1 MRETTMK
8 NDAKRD
14 GDTWILVAGGTV
26 SPAFIRRVFDEA
38 KPPVILIGVDRGTVK
53 ILDAGLIPSRAVG
66 DFDSVSREEWERI
79 CAQKIHV
86 EKLIPEKDDT
96 DTEHALRYA
105 LAERPRRILCLGCT
119 GTRLDQTL
127 SSIGLLKQAADE
139 GVEAFILDE
148 NNRVRVVRDS
158 CTLHKKEAFGK
169 YVSVLPYGDRLEH
182 LYMKGFKYPAE
193 DVSTD
198 FSVSL
203 TVSNELSAKVGEIR
217 CDGYCIVI
225 ESKD

>member
-1 MRETTMK
+1 MKKDIAKYGETV
-8 NDAKRD
+8 
-14 GDTWILVAGGTV
+14 ILVAGGTV
-26 SPAFIRRVFDEA
+26 DAALVRRVFDEA
-38 KPPVILIGVDRGTVK
+38 TPPVLLIGVDRGTIT
-53 ILDAGLIPSRAVG
+53 ILEAGLEPSRAIG
-66 DFDSVSREEWERI
+66 DFDSVNAAQWERVH
-79 CAQKIHV
+79 ALPHV

-105 LAERPRRILCLGCT
+105 ISLGPKKILMLGCT
-119 GTRLDQTL
+119 GTRLDQTI
-127 SSIGLLKQAADE
+127 SSIGLLKQATDA
-139 GVEAFILDE
+139 GIEAYILDA
-148 NNRVRVVRDS
+148 NNRVRVVRDA
-158 CTLHKKEAFGK
+158 CTLRKKDAFGT

-203 TVSNELSAKVGEIR
+203 TVSNELTAKEGEIR

>member
-1 MRETTMK
+1 MK
-8 NDAKRD
+8 NEAKRD
-14 GDTWILVAGGTV
+14 GETWILVAGGMV
-26 SPAFIRRVFDEA
+26 EPAFVHRVFEESE
-38 KPPVILIGVDRGTVK
+38 PPVILIGVDRGTIK

-66 DFDSVSREEWERI
+66 DFDSVSEEEWERI
-79 CAQKIHV
+79 RSLKIHV

-105 LAERPRRILCLGCT
+105 LNERPRRILCLGCT

-139 GVEAFILDE
+139 GIEAFILDE
-148 NNRVRVVRDS
+148 NNRVRVVRGS
-158 CTLHKKEAFGK
+158 CTLQKKDTFGK

-203 TVSNELSAKVGEIR
+203 TVSNELTAKEGEIR

-225 ESKD
+225 ESRD

>member
-1 MRETTMK
+1 MRKTMMK
-8 NDAKRD
+8 DDAKRD
-14 GDTWILVAGGTV
+14 GGTWILVAGGMV
-26 SPAFIRRVFDEA
+26 EPAFVRRVFEEA
-38 KPPVILIGVDRGTVK
+38 EPPVMLLGVDRGTVK
-53 ILDAGLIPSRAVG
+53 ILDAGLIPSCAVG
-66 DFDSVSREEWERI
+66 DFDSVSEEEWERI
-79 CAQKIHV
+79 RSLKIHV

-105 LAERPRRILCLGCT
+105 LNERPRRILCLGCT

-139 GVEAFILDE
+139 GIEAFILDE
-148 NNRVRVVRDS
+148 NNRVRVVRGS
-158 CTLHKKEAFGK
+158 CTLHKKDAFGK

-193 DVSTD
+193 DLNTD

-203 TVSNELSAKVGEIR
+203 TVSNELTAKEGEIR

-225 ESKD
+225 ESRD

>member
-1 MRETTMK
+1 MK
-8 NDAKRD
+8 DGAKRD
-14 GDTWILVAGGTV
+14 GGTWILVAGGMV
-26 SPAFIRRVFDEA
+26 EPAFVRRVFEEA
-38 KPPVILIGVDRGTVK
+38 EPPVILIGVDRGTIK
-53 ILDAGLIPSRAVG
+53 ILDAGLIPSRAIG
-66 DFDSVSREEWERI
+66 DFDSVSVEEWERI
-79 CAQKIHV
+79 RSMKIHV

-105 LAERPRRILCLGCT
+105 LNERPRRILCLGCT

-139 GVEAFILDE
+139 GIEAFIFDE
-148 NNRVRVVRDS
+148 NNRVRVVRGS

-203 TVSNELSAKVGEIR
+203 TVSNELTAKEGEIR
-217 CDGYCIVI
+217 CEGYAIVI